1 MKSIV
6 IGSDHAG
13 FDRKSELLEY
23 LKQKNYT
30 CYDCGCY
37 DLNSVDYPDYA
48 KAVAGKVSSDTNL
61 LGILLCGSGI
71 GVSIVANR
79 WKGIRAA
86 LCWDIE
92 IARLSR
98 QHNDANIICLPARF
112 LDKEKMI
119 EIVNEFLNTEFEGGR
134 HLNRIRKID
143 SENE

>member
-13 FDRKSELLEY
+13 FDMKTELLEY
-23 LKQKNYT
+23 LKLKNFT
-30 CYDCGCY
+30 CYDSGCY
-37 DLNSVDYPDYA
+37 DKNSVDYPDYA
-48 KAVAGKVSSDTNL
+48 NAVAGKVSSDKNL

-71 GVSIVANR
+71 GVSIAANR

-86 LCWDIE
+86 LCWDME

-134 HLNRIRKID
+134 HSNRIRKID